1 MAIDTSHTIQAQR
14 RYEARSSERF
24 DRIAYAM
31 ALLRVLKPRMT
42 VAVYARSR
50 FLHVEQGR
58 QLGDNRHWATFGVP
72 PHATRESIA
81 TALVELS
88 GLEREPFLVD
98 LLCAD
103 PVHRAD

>member
-1 MAIDTSHTIQAQR
+1 MAANSSHTIQAER

-42 VAVYARSR
+42 VAVYPRNR
-50 FLHVEQGR
+50 YLHVEQGC
-58 QLGDNRHWATFGVP
+58 QQGDEPWAMLGVP

-81 TALVELS
+81 SALVELS
-88 GLEREPFLVD
+88 GRQREPFLID
-98 LLCAD
+98 LLCASSLD
-103 PVHRAD
+103 AAE